1 MSGNPTGSPYLASRP
16 MAPPRGDGLAD
27 VLERV
32 LDKGL
37 VIAGDI
43 QLNLLD
49 IEVLTIK
56 VRLLLA
62 SADTAQQMGIDWW
75 KDDPF
80 LSSGAK
86 DDRRELEDLE
96 ERNRALI
103 AASVE
108 LDERLE
114 RLEAMLGPG
123 QGEGQG
129 DGQPDTDGEAEA
141 EADAADAEA
150 QE

>member
-86 DDRRELEDLE
+86 GERGEIEDLE

-108 LDERLE
+108 LDERLQ
-114 RLEAMLGPG
+114 RLEAMLGAG
-123 QGEGQG
+123 QGNGHAEA
-129 DGQPDTDGEAEA
+129 DGDGEAEP
-141 EADAADAEA
+141 ADADEDT
-150 QE
+150 EE

>member
-1 MSGNPTGSPYLASRP
+1 MSGNPVGSPYLASRP
-16 MAPPRGDGLAD
+16 VAAPRGDGLAD

-75 KDDPF
+75 KHDPF

-86 DDRRELEDLE
+86 EEIEALE

-123 QGEGQG
+123 QG

-141 EADAADAEA
+141 ETADADA